1 MLRAAIAETLR
12 PGVYSADSEGVVGMR
27 LEGIAFDMRLI
38 KFDARQMRQMP
49 ELRAILLERKLLWYP
64 LHPTSSSVLTICSA

>member
-1 MLRAAIAETLR
+1 
-12 PGVYSADSEGVVGMR
+12 MR

-38 KFDARQMRQMP
+38 EFDAGQMRQMP
-49 ELRAILLERKLLWYP
+49 ELRAVLLERKLLWNP